1 MAMKLVRG
9 RTLPIGVD
17 LGSRSVKMA
26 QLRCVEET
34 YELLAAAA
42 IEVPD
47 VPGAANGARPGMA
60 DHLREALRAAPF
72 KGTQCILSLP
82 AEATFVYPVRLAKLP
97 VAQID
102 PAIRA
107 ELASKLP
114 FPAAQAII
122 RHVVAGDIYGDGDP
136 RQEVIA
142 VAASRATLESYL
154 AAARKARLDVVG
166 VNIEPCAIVECF
178 SRLFRRAS
186 DQGRA
191 ILFLDIGYTTTQ
203 VVLAHGGR
211 IVFAKNLIFGDKD
224 MDHAVAEGM
233 SIPPEQAH
241 ALRKDLRADTAIGS
255 AADEVFRLLA
265 GTVDSLAA
273 ELMSC
278 LRYYESVFTNKPVE
292 TAIFLGGGA
301 CDKRF
306 CQNVAQR
313 LNLPAQIGDPL
324 LRIERAEG
332 AGLSIG
338 LDRRDAQPAWAV
350 AIGLSLGAASAA

>member
-17 LGSRSVKMA
+17 LGSRSVKLA
-26 QLRCVEET
+26 QLRCVEDT
-34 YELLAAAA
+34 YELLAAASV
-42 IEVPD
+42 EVPD
-47 VPGAANGARPGMA
+47 VPGAACGPRPGMA
-60 DHLREALRAAPF
+60 DHLREAVRSAPF
-72 KGTQCILSLP
+72 KGAQCILSLP

-97 VAQID
+97 AAQID
-102 PAIRA
+102 PAIRV

-114 FPAAQAII
+114 FPAAQAVI
-122 RHVVAGDIYGDGDP
+122 RHVVAGDVYGEGDP

-142 VAASRATLESYL
+142 VAASRATLEAYL
-154 AAARKARLDVVG
+154 AAAGKAHLDVVG

-191 ILFLDIGYTTTQ
+191 ILFLDVGYTTTQ
-203 VVLAHGGR
+203 IVLAHGSR
-211 IVFAKNLIFGDKD
+211 IVFAKNLVFGDKD
-224 MDHAVAEGM
+224 MDRAVAEGM
-233 SIPPEQAH
+233 SVPPEQAH
-241 ALRKDLRADTAIGS
+241 SLRKDLRTDTASG
-255 AADEVFRLLA
+255 AADEVYRLLA
-265 GTVDSLAA
+265 GSVDSLAS
-273 ELMSC
+273 ELMNC
-278 LRYYESVFTNKPVE
+278 LRYYESVFANKPVE

-306 CQNVAQR
+306 CQSVAQR

-324 LRIERAEG
+324 LRIDRAEG

>member
-26 QLRCVEET
+26 QLRCMEET

-42 IEVPD
+42 VEVPD
-47 VPGAANGARPGMA
+47 VPGAATGPRPGMA
-60 DHLREALRAAPF
+60 DHVREALRSAPF
-72 KGTQCILSLP
+72 KGAQCILSLP
-82 AEATFVYPVRLAKLP
+82 AEATFVHPVRLPKLP
-97 VAQID
+97 AAQID
-102 PAIRA
+102 AAIRA
-107 ELASKLP
+107 ELAAKLP
-114 FPAAQAII
+114 FPAAQAVI
-122 RHVVAGDIYGDGDP
+122 RHVIAGDVYGEGDP

-142 VAASRATLESYL
+142 VAASRATVESYL
-154 AAARKARLDVVG
+154 AAARKARLDVIG

-191 ILFLDIGYTTTQ
+191 ILFLDVGYVTTQ
-203 VVLAHGGR
+203 VVLAHGAR

-224 MDHAVAEGM
+224 MDRAVAEGM

-241 ALRKDLRADTAIGS
+241 ALRKDLRPETATGS
-255 AADEVFRLLA
+255 AADEVYRLLA
-265 GTVDSLAA
+265 GSVDVLAT

-350 AIGLSLGAASAA
+350 AIGLSLGAATAA